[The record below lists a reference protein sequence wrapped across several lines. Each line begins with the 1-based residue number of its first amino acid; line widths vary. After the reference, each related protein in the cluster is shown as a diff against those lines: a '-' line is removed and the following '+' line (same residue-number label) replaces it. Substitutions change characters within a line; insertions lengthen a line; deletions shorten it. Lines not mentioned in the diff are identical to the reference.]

1 MTTTVKITV
10 PTPNH
15 KRVRFR
21 SITPASKD
29 PAVPL
34 TEGHVWEDTILEP
47 GAEVEKYVHD
57 GARIILD
64 EVD

>member
-1 MTTTVKITV
+1 MTTEVKIIV
-10 PTPNH
+10 PEANH
-15 KRVRFR
+15 KRVRCR
-21 SITPASKD
+21 IITPASKD

-34 TEGHVWEDTILEP
+34 TEGHLWEDSILEH
-47 GAEVEKYVHD
+47 GTEVIKYVHG